1 MEIMDTMERI
11 KTTSTYF
18 YYKSILRKVSFDTA
32 LFQKELNK
40 GLSVLSKNE
49 GLRLYRWALTFSR
62 AYPELHFNM
71 QAVY

>member
-1 MEIMDTMERI
+1 
-11 KTTSTYF
+11 
-18 YYKSILRKVSFDTA
+18 
-32 LFQKELNK
+32 
-40 GLSVLSKNE
+40 LSKNE